1 MIMGAIVAVVFLILW
16 LGLMLTFLLMPF
28 LRAHR
33 ERDNERRFRSA
44 LMRGILK

>member
-1 MIMGAIVAVVFLILW
+1 MIMGAFVAVIFLLLW
-16 LGLMLTFLLMPF
+16 LALVLTVLALPF